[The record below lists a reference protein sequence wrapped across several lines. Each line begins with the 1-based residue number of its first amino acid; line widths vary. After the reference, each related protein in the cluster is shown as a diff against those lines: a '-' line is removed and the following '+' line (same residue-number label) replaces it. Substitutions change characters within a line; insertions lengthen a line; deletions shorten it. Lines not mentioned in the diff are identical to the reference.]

1 MLSQHKVN
9 KKKKNTNLY
18 CENFSFPYKNYTD
31 RQKRPKNCHKNQTKE
46 DYSNK
51 SNVRNPH
58 FPQIIATGEK
68 EHINR
73 K

>member
-9 KKKKNTNLY
+9 KKKKILIYTAKT
-18 CENFSFPYKNYTD
+18 SVFPIKIIQIDKND
-31 RQKRPKNCHKNQTKE
+31 QKNCHKNQTKE

-58 FPQIIATGEK
+58 FPQIIPTGEK